1 VGDDDVAVTVLGRG
15 PRVVLVHGSIGDGR
29 EPWARQLP
37 LARRWRLVVPD
48 RRGYGASTHLA
59 DGQDCVADAADI
71 VKLLGRGAHLVGHS
85 YGAMGAALAAARR
98 PDRIRS
104 LVLIEPPCMA
114 LRRGDPAVEAF
125 VGGMEALVSRAPT
138 TDEFLDGFSA
148 LAGIPRPRPR
158 GARERERLER
168 AVATQLRGRWPWTV
182 ELPVAELRDLAAPK
196 LVVSGGHSPLF
207 EALSDDLAARI
218 DARRAIVPGS
228 GHAVPFAGRPFNEV
242 LEAFWS

>member
-1 VGDDDVAVTVLGRG
+1 MGDGDVAVTELGRG

-29 EPWARQLP
+29 DPWARQLP

-48 RRGYGASTHLA
+48 RRGYGASSHLA
-59 DGQDCVADAADI
+59 DGQDCIADAGDI

-98 PDRIRS
+98 PDRVRS
-104 LVLIEPPCMA
+104 LVLVEPPCMS

-125 VGGMEALVSRAPT
+125 VGGMEALVARAPT

-148 LAGIPRPRPR
+148 LAGIRRPRPR
-158 GARERERLER
+158 GPLQRERLER

-182 ELPVAELRDLAAPK
+182 DLPIAALRGMAAPK

-207 EALSDDLAARI
+207 EALSDDLAGCI
-218 DARRAIVPGS
+218 DARRVTVSGS
-228 GHAVPFAGRPFNEV
+228 GHAVPFAGDPFNDV
-242 LEAFWS
+242 LETFWR